1 MEFNSTLF
9 SMIGSISLTSLI
21 FFLLFNKNKQINK
34 GTAQHF
40 TINNQKRARKEK
52 ESYNKNPVFFLYDH
66 DHPESWVDWINNQA
80 NSIKLEAENH
90 VKKHLNENY
99 HDWNEDTLS
108 FLQLIAEIDFPEKNK
123 IVLDCLKRIN
133 TSWKY
138 IEDAAFFY
146 NSAIKALYKMSPED
160 FLNYTN
166 QELKNKSNSES
177 NLERKRMLLDVI
189 LDIEPFPTQ
198 LAIDVIAREDQP
210 YGIRSYLLRKIN
222 KLAQETKDAIY
233 TKALSTI
240 LDKKNKLNVDIDS
253 NDLNILEDL
262 LQEAIRNIGQIEY
275 FQLLKQTSEEKLF
288 NRHVC
293 KHVTKYLNANFN
305 NLTKSELLAICLLKD
320 SLNHEIKRALAKL
333 QNLDVHEINHIILE
347 EDCHIDLN
355 NIEQIQKKYL
365 PIPSFYKKKYEEFKS
380 YFFKGKEKY
389 THVTNEKTF
398 GGVVMLGNNYFE
410 KKYYTQKIAQ
420 EENWDYLVINL
431 DDIYNEESYN
441 QAFNKFTNLSKPYLI
456 YIENPQYF
464 VGKEGLELN
473 AYIEKFFQVLCIQAL
488 DNKSFLAGDMPIIS
502 QELENPL
509 MNERLRKLK
518 SILFPQVVEINIK
531 DKAFKK
537 MIIDEY
543 LRYISVKR
551 FDQKKLLIDQL
562 LEKSE
567 GLNHFQFCY
576 FVIENLK
583 IMLLV
588 FNKQTNLELINK
600 LHDDFFN
607 TEQLI

>member
-1 MEFNSTLF
+1 MDFDSTLF

-21 FFLLFNKNKQINK
+21 FFFLFNKNKQINK

-52 ESYNKNPVFFLYDH
+52 ENYNKNPVLFLYDH

-210 YGIRSYLLRKIN
+210 YGIRSYLLRKTN

-398 GGVVMLGNNYFE
+398 GGVVILGNNYFE

-509 MNERLRKLK
+509 MNERLKKLK

>member
-21 FFLLFNKNKQINK
+21 FFLLFNKHKKINK
-34 GTAQHF
+34 GNTQLF
-40 TINNQKRARKEK
+40 TINNQSQDTKEK
-52 ESYNKNPVFFLYDH
+52 ERYNKNPVFFLYDH

-108 FLQLIAEIDFPEKNK
+108 FLELIAEIDFPEKNK

-240 LDKKNKLNVDIDS
+240 IDKKNKLNVDIDS

-262 LQEAIRNIGQIEY
+262 LQEAVRNIAQVEY
-275 FQLLKQTSEEKLF
+275 FQLLKKTSEEKLF

-293 KHVTKYLNANFN
+293 KQVTKYLNANFN
-305 NLTKSELLAICLLKD
+305 NLTKSELLTICLLKD

-347 EDCHIDLN
+347 EDCHLDLN
-355 NIEQIQKKYL
+355 NIEKSQQKYL

-389 THVTNEKTF
+389 THITNEKTF

-431 DDIYNEESYN
+431 DDIYDEESYN
-441 QAFNKFTNLSKPYLI
+441 QAFNKFTNLSKPYLL

-488 DNKSFLAGDMPIIS
+488 DNKSFLAGDLPITS
-502 QELENPL
+502 QELDNPL
-509 MNERLRKLK
+509 MNERLKKLK

-531 DKAFKK
+531 DKTFKK

-551 FDQKKLLIDQL
+551 FDQKKSLIDQL

-567 GLNHFQFCY
+567 GLNNFQFCY

-588 FNKQTNLELINK
+588 FNKQTDLELINK
-600 LHDDFFN
+600 LHDEFFN
-607 TEQLI
+607 AEQLI

>member
-1 MEFNSTLF
+1 MDFDSTLF

-21 FFLLFNKNKQINK
+21 FFFLFNKNKQINK

-52 ESYNKNPVFFLYDH
+52 ENYNKNPVFFLYDH

-210 YGIRSYLLRKIN
+210 YGIRSYLLRKTN

-398 GGVVMLGNNYFE
+398 GGVVILGNNYFE

-509 MNERLRKLK
+509 MNERLKKLK

>member
-1 MEFNSTLF
+1 MDFDSTLF

-21 FFLLFNKNKQINK
+21 FFFLFNKNKQINK

-52 ESYNKNPVFFLYDH
+52 ENYNKNPVFFLYDH

-210 YGIRSYLLRKIN
+210 YGIRSYLLRKTN

-398 GGVVMLGNNYFE
+398 GGVVILGNNYFE